1 MKKTYQM
8 YFGRNTPSGYV
19 TDANWEQF
27 RDVLGISFAGYTVQD
42 VQGAWKGTPEDSKLV
57 TVTTKYPEKVQDL
70 CQAYINIFEQDAVG
84 LLVSNPMYHI
94 TKQCEIA

>member
-27 RDVLGISFAGYTVQD
+27 RDVLGMSFAGYTVQD

-57 TVTTKYPEKVQDL
+57 TVLPNILRKYKMYAKHISIYLNRMQ
-70 CQAYINIFEQDAVG
+70 
-84 LLVSNPMYHI
+84 LV
-94 TKQCEIA
+94 C